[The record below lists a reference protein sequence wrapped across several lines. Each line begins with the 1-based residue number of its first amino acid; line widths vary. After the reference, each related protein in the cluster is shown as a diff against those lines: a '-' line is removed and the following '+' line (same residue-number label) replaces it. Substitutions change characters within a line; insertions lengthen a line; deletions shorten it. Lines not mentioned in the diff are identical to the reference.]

1 MIEVILY
8 SRSDCH
14 LCERVQA
21 YLEELEEEIPHHLSV
36 IDVDSNAG
44 LRKQYG
50 FNVPVVKIGP
60 YTLKAPIER
69 SDLLITLK
77 ATQNREQHI
86 SEINSAIAEGIMS
99 IPVKWTRSDGF
110 VRWLARHYLAVF
122 NTFIAI
128 YVLLPFLAPIL
139 MKAGATTPA
148 SWIYRAYS
156 VVCHELAFRSWF
168 LFGEQATYPRETAS
182 VEGLIPYGEA
192 TGLDENDLWAAR
204 EYRGSEAIG
213 YKVALCERDIAI
225 YGGILLFGGIFAITR
240 RRIKSIHWILWI
252 IVGLVPIGMDGLSQL
267 ISQPP
272 MNLLTFR
279 ESTPLFRTITG
290 FLFGFV
296 TAWFGYP
303 YVEETMSENRKILDE
318 KLLQSK
324 KSVDRSIA
332 GESGIAA
339 FQSNSEEQRR

>member
-1 MIEVILY
+1 MIDVILY

-14 LCERVQA
+14 LCEQVQG
-21 YLEELEEEIPHHLSV
+21 YLDDLNKEIQHNLSV
-36 IDVDSNAG
+36 IDVDSKVD

-77 ATQNREQHI
+77 AAQNREQHI
-86 SEINSAIAEGIMS
+86 AEINSAIAEGALS
-99 IPVKWTRSDGF
+99 IPVKWNRSDGF
-110 VRWLARHYLAVF
+110 VRWLARHYLALF

-128 YVLLPFLAPIL
+128 YVLLPFLAPVL
-139 MKAGATTPA
+139 MKAGANTPA
-148 SWIYRAYS
+148 RWIYRAYS

-168 LFGEQATYPRETAS
+168 LFGEQAMYPRESAG
-182 VEGLIPYGEA
+182 VEGVIPYSEA

-204 EYRGSEAIG
+204 AYYGNEMVG

-225 YGGILLFGGIFAITR
+225 YGGILLFGVGFAVTR
-240 RRIKSIHWILWI
+240 RKIKPIHWVVWI
-252 IVGLVPIGMDGLSQL
+252 ILGLIPIGLDGLSQL
-267 ISQPP
+267 VSQPP
-272 MNLLTFR
+272 MNLLPYR

-290 FLFGFV
+290 FLFGFI

-303 YVEETMSENRKILDE
+303 YVEETMSENRKILNE
-318 KLLQSK
+318 KYI
-324 KSVDRSIA
+324 RS
-332 GESGIAA
+332 
-339 FQSNSEEQRR
+339 QTPVNRP